1 MVASR
6 IPEANVNHVGI
17 TSSIRSALNPF
28 ESVQRKF
35 SPGGDSAFVFIAGKL
50 TKLLARRP
58 PDSPRRFHFVPTAT
72 PCFRGRLCTF
82 AGMSSYPELLLR
94 FRNQAAQQPAR
105 IALPDA
111 HDERTIRAARI
122 LADQQIAQPV
132 LVGAESNISQQA
144 ASLGISLDGVS
155 IVEPEHHPRF
165 FEFAEAF
172 HQARQHKGVT
182 PEIAQ
187 TMLRQPL
194 YAAAMLV
201 RSGDCAG
208 CVAGSLSTT
217 GDVLRAAIQVI
228 GLQPGISVVSSF
240 FLIVFPD
247 RTYAFADG
255 AVMPNPTSHQLAD
268 IALATAA
275 NYHTLIGIE
284 PRVAFLSFS
293 TKGSAEH
300 PDVEK
305 MQQAFQLASQKAPA
319 GLVMD
324 GELQL
329 DAAIVPGVAARKA
342 PNSPV
347 AGQANVLI
355 FPDLDAGNIAYKM
368 AQRMAGALAIGPIV
382 QGLSKPMFDLSRGCS
397 VDDIVDVAAICAIT
411 ARG

>member
-1 MVASR
+1 
-6 IPEANVNHVGI
+6 
-17 TSSIRSALNPF
+17 
-28 ESVQRKF
+28 
-35 SPGGDSAFVFIAGKL
+35 
-50 TKLLARRP
+50 
-58 PDSPRRFHFVPTAT
+58 
-72 PCFRGRLCTF
+72 
-82 AGMSSYPELLLR
+82 
-94 FRNQAAQQPAR
+94 
-105 IALPDA
+105 
-111 HDERTIRAARI
+111 
-122 LADQQIAQPV
+122 
-132 LVGAESNISQQA
+132 
-144 ASLGISLDGVS
+144 
-155 IVEPEHHPRF
+155 
-165 FEFAEAF
+165 
-172 HQARQHKGVT
+172 
-182 PEIAQ
+182 
-187 TMLRQPL
+187 
-194 YAAAMLV
+194 
-201 RSGDCAG
+201 
-208 CVAGSLSTT
+208 
-217 GDVLRAAIQVI
+217 
-228 GLQPGISVVSSF
+228 
-240 FLIVFPD
+240 
-247 RTYAFADG
+247 
-255 AVMPNPTSHQLAD
+255 MPNPTSHQLAD

>member
-1 MVASR
+1 MLA
-6 IPEANVNHVGI
+6 
-17 TSSIRSALNPF
+17 
-28 ESVQRKF
+28 
-35 SPGGDSAFVFIAGKL
+35 FIAGKL
-50 TKLLARRP
+50 TKLMARRP
-58 PDSPRRFHFVPTAT
+58 RAGLLRFHFVPTST
-72 PCFRGRLCTF
+72 PPFRRRRRTF

-94 FRNQAAQQPAR
+94 FRAQAAERPAR
-105 IALPDA
+105 IAFPDA
-111 HDERTIRAARI
+111 QDERTLRAARI
-122 LADQQIAQPV
+122 LADEQIAQPV
-132 LVGAESNISQQA
+132 LVGTKAAITQQA
-144 ASLGISLDGVS
+144 SQLGIPLADIS
-155 IVEPEHHPRF
+155 IIEPGQHSQAEA
-165 FEFAEAF
+165 FAVAF

-182 PEIAQ
+182 LETAHEA
-187 TMLRQPL
+187 MRNPL
-194 YAAAMLV
+194 YTAAMLV
-201 RSGDCAG
+201 RAGHCDG

-255 AVMPNPTSHQLAD
+255 AVMPNPTSQQLAD
-268 IALATAA
+268 IALATAE
-275 NYHTLIGIE
+275 NYRALIGTP

-293 TKGSAEH
+293 TQGSAAH

-305 MQQAFQLASQKAPA
+305 VQQAFQLARAKAPA
-319 GLVMD
+319 DLVMD

-329 DAAIVPGVAARKA
+329 DAAIVPDVAARKA
-342 PNSPV
+342 LNSPV

-355 FPDLDAGNIAYKM
+355 FPNLDAGNIAYKM

-397 VDDIVDVAAICAIT
+397 VDDIVDVAAICAII